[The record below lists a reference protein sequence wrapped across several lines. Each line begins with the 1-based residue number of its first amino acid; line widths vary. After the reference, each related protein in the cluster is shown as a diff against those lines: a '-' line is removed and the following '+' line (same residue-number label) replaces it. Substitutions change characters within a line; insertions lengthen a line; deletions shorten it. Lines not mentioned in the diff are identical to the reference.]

1 MSTGNNQY
9 LAQGKRIVV
18 KIGSA
23 LLVDSK
29 TGDIHREWLRALVED
44 IAVCRARGQDVIL
57 VSSGAIA
64 AGRRHLRMTDREL
77 RLEEKQAAAATG
89 MIRLAHRYQEY
100 LAEHDVTVAQI
111 LLTLDD
117 SENRRRY
124 INARNTLDTLLG
136 LGAVPLINENDTIAT
151 DEIRFGDN
159 DRLAAR
165 VAAMASADVLVLLS
179 DIDGLYSADPNRDK
193 DAQHLPEVREITP
206 EIEAMAGS
214 SRPGLGVGGMV
225 TKLAAAKVCL
235 NVGCRMVLAN
245 GSGLHPLRAIEAGA
259 RCTWFLPSAN
269 PRTARKSWIAGT
281 LKPMGE
287 IALDDGAIKA
297 VRSGRSILPAGVT
310 DVSGKFERGDA
321 VIVRESG
328 GREIAR
334 GLIAYSTEDAKR
346 IMGHKSREIENLLGY
361 RGRDEMIHRDDLVL
375 DNRGEE

>member
-1 MSTGNNQY
+1 MSRETNAY
-9 LAQGKRIVV
+9 LTQGKRIVV

-29 TGDIHREWLRALVED
+29 TGDIHRDWLRALAED
-44 IAVCRARGQDVIL
+44 IAACRARGQDVIL

-193 DAQHLPEVREITP
+193 SARHLPEVREITP
-206 EIEAMAGS
+206 EIEAMAGE
-214 SRPGLGVGGMV
+214 SRPGFGVGGMF

-235 NVGCRMVLAN
+235 NVGCRMVLTN
-245 GSGLHPLRAIEAGA
+245 GAEPHPLKRIEDGA
-259 RCTWFLPSAN
+259 RCTWFLPDDN
-269 PRTARKSWIAGT
+269 PRSARKSWIAGS
-281 LKPMGE
+281 LKPMGG
-287 IALDDGAIKA
+287 ITLDDGALKA
-297 VRSGRSILPAGVT
+297 VRNGRSILPAGVIE
-310 DVSGKFERGDA
+310 VSGEFERGDA
-321 VIVRESG
+321 VIVRSAR
-328 GREIAR
+328 GREVAR
-334 GLIAYSTEDAKR
+334 GLIAYSTADAKR

-375 DNRGEE
+375 DRGNE